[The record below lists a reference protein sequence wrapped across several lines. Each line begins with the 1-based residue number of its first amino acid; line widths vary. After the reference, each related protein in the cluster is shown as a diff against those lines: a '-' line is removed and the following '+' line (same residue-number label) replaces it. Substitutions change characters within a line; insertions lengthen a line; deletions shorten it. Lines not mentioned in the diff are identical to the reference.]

1 MNKLITILL
10 FLTVAVHAIGQ
21 ETAQSETMPAKD
33 PKVAVT
39 IGILQGG
46 GGLLGADFE
55 FMVAPRLSLQAGAG
69 ITSFGAGINYHLKP
83 QINSSMISLS
93 YWHQGIGDSYTQS
106 LLGPSFVFR
115 ARKIFTAQLGL
126 GYLLEE
132 GPAWPENTAH
142 PSAMLLYSI
151 GIYLPI
157 K

>member
-21 ETAQSETMPAKD
+21 ETAKSETLPAKN

-55 FMVAPRLSLQAGAG
+55 FMVSPRLSLQAGAG

-83 QINSSMISLS
+83 QINSSMISLN
-93 YWHQGIGDSYTQS
+93 YWHQGIGSSYTQS
-106 LLGPSFVFR
+106 VLGPSFVFR

-132 GPAWPENTAH
+132 GPAWPDDITH
-142 PSAMLLYSI
+142 SPVMLLYAI
-151 GIYLPI
+151 GIYFPI
-157 K
+157 